1 MPDLLDASACD
12 LARAIATRR
21 LSAAELMAATLDRIE
36 ALNPGH
42 NAIVA
47 LRPRDELMA
56 QARAADAEA
65 IRGPLHGLPMAVKDL
80 EDVAGLPTRKGSPL
94 MSRAPVAVDSLM
106 AARLRAA
113 GAIFIGKTNVPEFAL
128 GSHSRNP
135 VYGITRNAYDERL
148 TAGGSSAGAAVALA
162 LRMTPLAD
170 GSDYGGSLRN
180 PAGWNNVYGFRPSY
194 GRIPRLDLDVWTP
207 TLGVLGPMA
216 RGVEDLALL
225 LSVQA
230 GFAVGA
236 PLSLPGD
243 GAAFHPAPPPRVR
256 GLRIAWVGDFG
267 GEIPF
272 DPGVLALA
280 RSAMDVFADLGAT
293 VEEARP
299 DFPLDALWRAFQ
311 TLRHWHNASLLPY
324 YDNPESRAQLPEAA
338 IYEIENG
345 LKLTAYDVA
354 AASQSRS
361 LWHGA
366 LARFHERYDFWALP
380 TAQCFAFAAEARGAM
395 QIGAKAM
402 STYHEWMQCAVPAT
416 LAGAPTVAMPAGFD
430 ASGRAMGVQLVGRVQ
445 DELGVLALA
454 RAYDEATRWPY
465 RRPPDALSGQAAI

>member
-1 MPDLLDASACD
+1 MPDLLDTSACE
-12 LARAIATRR
+12 LARAIAARR
-21 LSAAELMAATLDRIE
+21 LSAQALMAATLDRVE
-36 ALNPGH
+36 ALNPRH

-47 LRPRDELMA
+47 LRPREALMA
-56 QARAADAEA
+56 EARAADAA
-65 IRGPLHGLPMAVKDL
+65 DIGGPLHGLPMAVKDL

-94 MSRAPVAVDSLM
+94 TSEAPAAADSLM
-106 AARLRAA
+106 VARLRAA

-128 GSHSRNP
+128 GSYSRNP

-162 LRMTPLAD
+162 LRMVALAD

-194 GRIPRLDLDVWTP
+194 GRVPKVDVDVWTP

-216 RGVEDLALL
+216 RSVEDLALL
-225 LSVQA
+225 FSVQA
-230 GFAVGA
+230 GFAPGA

-243 GAAFHPAPPPRVR
+243 GAAFHPAPPPRAR

-272 DPGVLALA
+272 DPGVMALA
-280 RSAMDVFADLGAT
+280 RSAMGVFEELGAT

-299 DFPLDALWRAFQ
+299 DFPVSALWRAFL
-311 TLRHWHNASLLPY
+311 TLRHWHNASLLPF
-324 YDNPESRAQLPEAA
+324 YDNPETRAKLPPTA

-354 AASQSRS
+354 AASQSRT
-361 LWHGA
+361 LWHAA

-380 TAQCFAFAAEARGAM
+380 TAQCFAFPAEARGATEM
-395 QIGAKAM
+395 GSKAM
-402 STYHEWMQCAVPAT
+402 STYHEWMQCVVPAT
-416 LAGAPTVAMPAGFD
+416 LAGAPTVALPAGFD
-430 ASGRAMGVQLVGRVQ
+430 PQGRAMGVQLVGRVQ
-445 DELGVLALA
+445 DELGVLAAA

-465 RRPPDALSGQAAI
+465 RRPPDAVGG

>member
-1 MPDLLDASACD
+1 MPDLLDTGACE
-12 LARAIATRR
+12 LARALTARR
-21 LSAAELMAATLDRIE
+21 LSAEELMAATLDRIE
-36 ALNPGH
+36 ALNPRH

-47 LRPRDELMA
+47 LRPREALMA
-56 QARAADAEA
+56 EARAADAA
-65 IRGPLHGLPMAVKDL
+65 DIVGPLHGLPMAVKDL

-94 MSRAPVAVDSLM
+94 TSAAAVAADSLM
-106 AARLRAA
+106 VARLRAA

-128 GSHSRNP
+128 GSYSRNP
-135 VYGITRNAYDERL
+135 VYGITHNAYDERL

-162 LRMTPLAD
+162 LRMVALAD

-194 GRIPRLDLDVWTP
+194 GRVPKIDLDVWTP
-207 TLGVLGPMA
+207 SLGVLGPMA
-216 RGVEDLALL
+216 RSVEDLALL

-230 GFAVGA
+230 GFAAGA

-243 GAAFHPAPPPRVR
+243 GAAFHPAPPPRAK

-272 DPGVLALA
+272 EPGVLELA
-280 RSAMDVFADLGAT
+280 RSAMSVFEDLGAT

-299 DFPLDALWRAFQ
+299 DFPVAALWRAFL
-311 TLRHWHNASLLPY
+311 TLRHWHNASLLPFY
-324 YDNPESRAQLPEAA
+324 ENPETRAKLPETA

-345 LKLTAYDVA
+345 LKLTAYDVS
-354 AASQSRS
+354 AASQSRT
-361 LWHGA
+361 LWHAA
-366 LARFHERYDFWALP
+366 LARFHEAYDFWALP
-380 TAQCFAFAAEARGAM
+380 TAQCFAFPAEARGAAR
-395 QIGAKAM
+395 IGAKAM
-402 STYHEWMQCAVPAT
+402 STYHEWMQCVIPAT
-416 LAGAPTVAMPAGFD
+416 MAGAPVAALPAGFD
-430 ASGRAMGVQLVGRVQ
+430 AQGRAMGVQLVGRVQ

-465 RRPPDALSGQAAI
+465 RRPPDALSA

>member
-1 MPDLLDASACD
+1 MPTTAPMCSEASSEVFRLDAVE
-12 LARAIATRR
+12 LARR
-21 LSAAELMAATLDRIE
+21 LKARELSCVELMEATLKRID
-36 ALNPGH
+36 ALNPTF

-47 LRPRDELMA
+47 LRDRDELL
-56 QARAADAEA
+56 AEA
-65 IRGPLHGLPMAVKDL
+65 KAKDSGPAGGALFGLPLAVKDL
-80 EDVAGLPTRKGSPL
+80 AAARGMRMTMGSPL
-94 MSRAPVAVDSLM
+94 LERFVPSEDSIFVE
-106 AARLRAA
+106 RLRAA
-113 GAIFIGKTNVPEFAL
+113 GAILIGKTNTPEFGL
-128 GSHSRNP
+128 GSQTYNP
-135 VYGITRNAYDERL
+135 VYGVTRNAYDPAL
-148 TAGGSSAGAAVALA
+148 TAGGSSGGAAVALA
-162 LRMTPLAD
+162 LRMVALSD

-243 GAAFHPAPPPRVR
+243 GAAFHPAPPPRAR

-311 TLRHWHNASLLPY
+311 TL
-324 YDNPESRAQLPEAA
+324 
-338 IYEIENG
+338 
-345 LKLTAYDVA
+345 
-354 AASQSRS
+354 
-361 LWHGA
+361 
-366 LARFHERYDFWALP
+366 
-380 TAQCFAFAAEARGAM
+380 
-395 QIGAKAM
+395 
-402 STYHEWMQCAVPAT
+402 
-416 LAGAPTVAMPAGFD
+416 
-430 ASGRAMGVQLVGRVQ
+430 
-445 DELGVLALA
+445 
-454 RAYDEATRWPY
+454 
-465 RRPPDALSGQAAI
+465 

>member
-1 MPDLLDASACD
+1 MSDILESSAVDLT
-12 LARAIATRR
+12 RAIASRR
-21 LSAAELMAATLDRIE
+21 LSAADLMAATLDRI
-36 ALNPGH
+36 AAFNPRH

-47 LRPRDELMA
+47 LRPREELMA
-56 QARAADAEA
+56 EAQAADAGD
-65 IRGPLHGLPMAVKDL
+65 IGGPLHGLPMAVKDL
-80 EDVAGLPTRKGSPL
+80 EDVAGLPTRKGSAVTSP
-94 MSRAPVAVDSLM
+94 APVAADSLM
-106 AARLRAA
+106 VSRLRAA

-128 GSHSRNP
+128 GSYSRNP

-148 TAGGSSAGAAVALA
+148 SAGGSSAGAAAALA
-162 LRMTPLAD
+162 LRMVALAD

-194 GRIPRLDLDVWTP
+194 GRVPKADLDVWTP

-216 RGVEDLALL
+216 RSVEDLALL

-230 GFAVGA
+230 GFAAGA

-243 GAAFHPAPPPRVR
+243 GAAFHPAPPPKAK

-272 DPGVLALA
+272 DPGVMALA
-280 RSAMDVFADLGAT
+280 RSAMRVFEDLGAT

-299 DFPLDALWRAFQ
+299 DFAFAPLWRAFL
-311 TLRHWHNASLLPY
+311 TLRYWHNASLLPLY
-324 YDNPESRAQLPEAA
+324 ENPETRAQLPQTA

-354 AASQSRS
+354 AASQSRT
-361 LWHGA
+361 LWHNA

-380 TAQCFAFAAEARGAM
+380 TAQCFAFPAEARGAM
-395 QIGAKAM
+395 QIGGKAM
-402 STYHEWMQCAVPAT
+402 STYHEWMQCVIPAT
-416 LAGAPTVAMPAGFD
+416 LAGAPVAALPAGFD
-430 ASGRAMGVQLVGRVQ
+430 AQGRAMGVQLVGRVQ
-445 DELGVLALA
+445 DEMGLLALA

-465 RRPPDALSGQAAI
+465 RRPPDALSA

>member
-1 MPDLLDASACD
+1 MPDLLETSACD

-36 ALNPGH
+36 ALNPRH

-47 LRPRDELMA
+47 LRPREALMA
-56 QARAADAEA
+56 EARAADAA
-65 IRGPLHGLPMAVKDL
+65 DTRGPLHGLPMAIKDL
-80 EDVAGLPTRKGSPL
+80 EDVMGLPTTKGSPL
-94 MSRAPVAVDSLM
+94 LPLAPAAADSLM
-106 AARLRAA
+106 VARLRAA

-128 GSHSRNP
+128 GSYSRNP

-148 TAGGSSAGAAVALA
+148 TAGGSSSGAAVALA
-162 LRMTPLAD
+162 LRMVALAD
-170 GSDYGGSLRN
+170 GTDYGGSLRN

-194 GRIPRLDLDVWTP
+194 GRIPKIDLDVWTP
-207 TLGVLGPMA
+207 TLNVVGPMA
-216 RGVEDLALL
+216 RSVEDLALL

-230 GFAVGA
+230 GFSPAA

-243 GAAFHPAPPPRVR
+243 GGAFHPAPPPRAR

-272 DPGVLALA
+272 DPGVMELA
-280 RSAMDVFADLGAT
+280 RSAMGVFEDLGCT

-299 DFPLDALWRAFQ
+299 DMPVAALWRAFL
-311 TLRHWHNASLLPY
+311 TLRHWHNATLLPFY
-324 YDNPESRAQLPEAA
+324 ENPATRAKLPESA

-361 LWHGA
+361 LWHAA
-366 LARFHERYDFWALP
+366 LARFHGRYDFWALP
-380 TAQCFAFAAEARGAM
+380 TAQCFAFPAEAKTAQR
-395 QIGAKAM
+395 IGGRAM
-402 STYHEWMQCAVPAT
+402 STYHEWMQCVVPAT
-416 LAGAPTVAMPAGFD
+416 LAGAPAIALPAGFD

-465 RRPPDALSGQAAI
+465 RRPPDALSR